1 MAIDKFW
8 PSMSNPRRLTDAD
21 SYDLMLAL
29 VVHLLDQGPVEIAA
43 VAEHFKVSEAAIDR
57 AVRALF
63 TSGSIEH
70 PERGGYEID
79 LDELDEGIVELTSAG
94 PHQAFQKPPK
104 LTNRQASAIAAG
116 LMYLSGIPGLSEDKE
131 LLALQKIMGS
141 EQSEPTLAIERGN
154 LDSDLG
160 PIQQAMSQN
169 VSITC
174 DYINSQGVKTVNR
187 EIEPLRI
194 DLRGETAYLRGW
206 CKLTNSLRTFRLD
219 HMQNARPTTNQIAQS
234 SKQAEIDDELYVPAA
249 TDTLVTIRVQPEA
262 YGMISD
268 FKATEVREVNE
279 TTREI
284 KVKIGD
290 LTYLG
295 RVIARF
301 GGAAKVISPEIARTA
316 VRDFALMS
324 LGLESKTF
332 FSSLTLPE
340 G

>member
-1 MAIDKFW
+1 
-8 PSMSNPRRLTDAD
+8 MSNPRRLTDAE
-21 SYDLMLAL
+21 SYDLMLGL
-29 VVHLLDQGPVEIAA
+29 VVHLLDAGIVEIAS
-43 VAEHFKVSEAAIDR
+43 VAAHFKVTEAEIKR
-57 AVRALF
+57 ASIALF
-63 TSGSIEH
+63 NSGSVEH
-70 PERGGYEID
+70 PERGGYVID
-79 LDELDEGIVELTSAG
+79 LDDIDDGFLELTSAG
-94 PHQAFQKPPK
+94 PDQAFHKPPK
-104 LTNRQASAIAAG
+104 LSNRQASAIAAG

-131 LLALQKIMGS
+131 LIALQKLMGTDDA
-141 EQSEPTLAIERGN
+141 EPKLVIEKGQ

-169 VSITC
+169 VSIVC
-174 DYINSQGVKTVNR
+174 DYMNTQGVMTLDR
-187 EIEPLRI
+187 EIEPLRV

-219 HMQNARPTTNQIAQS
+219 HMQNAKPTTNQIADS
-234 SKQAEIDDELYVPAA
+234 SKQAEIDDELYTPAA
-249 TDTLVTIRVQPEA
+249 SDTLVTIQVQPEA
-262 YGMISD
+262 YSMITD
-268 FKATEVREVNE
+268 FKATEVREIDE

>member
-1 MAIDKFW
+1 
-8 PSMSNPRRLTDAD
+8 MSNSRRLTDAE
-21 SYDLMLAL
+21 SYDLMLGL
-29 VVHLLDQGPVEIAA
+29 VVHLLDAGTVEISSVAA
-43 VAEHFKVSEAAIDR
+43 HFKVSEAEIKRAAI
-57 AVRALF
+57 ALF
-63 TSGSIEH
+63 NSGSIEH
-70 PERGGYEID
+70 PERGGYVID
-79 LDELDEGIVELTSAG
+79 LDDIDDGYLELTSAT
-94 PHQAFQKPPK
+94 PDQAFHKPPR
-104 LTNRQASAIAAG
+104 LSSRQASAIAAG

-131 LLALQKIMGS
+131 LLALQKLMGT
-141 EQSEPTLAIERGN
+141 EEIEPKLVIDRGQ
-154 LDSDLG
+154 LDSDLA

-169 VSITC
+169 VTIVC
-174 DYINSQGVKTVNR
+174 DYMNAQGVKTNNR

-194 DLRGETAYLRGW
+194 DLRGEIAYLRGW

-219 HMQNARPTTNQIAQS
+219 HMQNAKPTSNQIAES
-234 SKQAEIDDELYVPAA
+234 SKQAEIDDELYTPAA
-249 TDTLVTIRVQPEA
+249 SDTLVTIQVQPEA
-262 YGMISD
+262 YSMISD
-268 FKATEVREVNE
+268 FKASDVREIDE

-301 GGAAKVISPEIARTA
+301 GGAAKVISPEIARAA

-324 LGLESKTF
+324 LGLETKTF

>member
-1 MAIDKFW
+1 
-8 PSMSNPRRLTDAD
+8 MSNPRRLTDAE
-21 SYDLMLAL
+21 SYDLMLGL
-29 VVHLLDQGPVEIAA
+29 VVHLLDAGIVEIAS
-43 VAEHFKVSEAAIDR
+43 VAAHFKVSEAEIKRAAI
-57 AVRALF
+57 ALF
-63 TSGSIEH
+63 NSGSVEH
-70 PERGGYEID
+70 PERGGYVID
-79 LDELDEGIVELTSAG
+79 LDDIDDGFLELTSAG
-94 PHQAFQKPPK
+94 PDQAFHKPPK
-104 LTNRQASAIAAG
+104 LSNRQASAIAAG

-131 LLALQKIMGS
+131 LIALQKLMGTD
-141 EQSEPTLAIERGN
+141 EAEPKLVIDKGQ

-169 VSITC
+169 VSIVC
-174 DYINSQGVKTVNR
+174 DYMNAQGVKTLDR
-187 EIEPLRI
+187 EIEPLRV

-219 HMQNARPTTNQIAQS
+219 HMQNAKPTTNQIAEA
-234 SKQAEIDDELYVPAA
+234 SKQAEIDDELYTPAA
-249 TDTLVTIRVQPEA
+249 SDTVVTIQVQPEA
-262 YGMISD
+262 YSMITD
-268 FKATEVREVNE
+268 FKATEVREVDE

>member
-1 MAIDKFW
+1 
-8 PSMSNPRRLTDAD
+8 MSNPRRLTDAD

-29 VVHLLDQGPVEIAA
+29 VVHLLDKGPVEIAA
-43 VAEHFKVSEAAIDR
+43 VADHFKVSEAAIDR

-70 PERGGYEID
+70 PERGGYVID
-79 LDELDEGIVELTSAG
+79 LDDLELNGLVELTSSG
-94 PHQAFQKPPK
+94 PEQAFQKPPK

-141 EQSEPTLAIERGN
+141 EQNEPTLAIERGN

-219 HMQNARPTTNQIAQS
+219 HMQNAKPTTNQIAQG

-249 TDTLVTIRVQPEA
+249 TDTLVTIHVQPEA